1 MIQLLYLQSGVELL
15 LQYRRIRRLVGS
27 NVTQPYDGSVVN
39 MGVKN
44 SDGSVCYII
53 GFLKDI
59 RAIRYALRFGKGIKM
74 YY

>member
-1 MIQLLYLQSGVELL
+1 
-15 LQYRRIRRLVGS
+15 
-27 NVTQPYDGSVVN
+27 